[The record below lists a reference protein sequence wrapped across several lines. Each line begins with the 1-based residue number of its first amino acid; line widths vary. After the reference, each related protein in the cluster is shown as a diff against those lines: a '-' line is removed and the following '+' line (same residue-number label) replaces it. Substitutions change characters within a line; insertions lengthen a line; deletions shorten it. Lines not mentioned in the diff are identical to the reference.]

1 MTERST
7 TVYRSQTGYAPTG
20 PIRFEQAAR
29 VVPHHHQESDIVL
42 YRMSGA
48 RGAAGMSEA
57 VRGGDAPDLFYL
69 SRGTGIAPV
78 GKVAGTRFAI
88 KPHHDLRTTFT
99 PCGADSSVTFAASAS
114 SSNLMFPKGYLQSL
128 LEDRICQ
135 NFRPIQYSPD
145 KNLIQLFCMLEAE
158 IVQPGFATRALVEG
172 LSHAIAA
179 RLIGIDLSE
188 INLEADKIHLPKWKL
203 RRVLDFIEA
212 NLTQDI
218 ALADLAAEAGLS
230 MFHFARVFKQAV
242 GVTPYHFVRD
252 RRIDRARAL
261 LLDESLDLCH
271 VAAACGFANQSHFT
285 AAFSKIAGVSPGR
298 FRRRH
303 RTQ

>member
-1 MTERST
+1 MTEQST
-7 TVYRSQTGYAPTG
+7 TVYRSQTGYAPTSQ
-20 PIRFEQAAR
+20 IRFEQAAR

-48 RGAAGMSEA
+48 KGAAGMSEA
-57 VRGGDAPDLFYL
+57 TRGGDAPDLLYL
-69 SRGTGIAPV
+69 SRGTGIGAV
-78 GKVAGTRFAI
+78 GKVAGTPFAI
-88 KPHHDLRTTFT
+88 KPHRDLRTTFT
-99 PCGADSSVTFAASAS
+99 PSGADASVTFAASAS

-135 NFRPIQYSPD
+135 SFRPILYGPD
-145 KNLIQLFCMLEAE
+145 KNLIQLFYMLEAE
-158 IVQPGFATRALVEG
+158 IVQPGFVTRAMVEG

-179 RLIGIDLSE
+179 RLIGIDPSE

-203 RRVLDFIEA
+203 RRVIDFIEA
-212 NLTQDI
+212 NLTQEI

-285 AAFSKIAGVSPGR
+285 AAFSKAAGISPGR
-298 FRRRH
+298 YRRH
-303 RTQ
+303 RRA